1 MYMALSKIDRFLP
14 ILACLLFLVHPAIAQ
29 QEGHAD
35 TTQCRID
42 LICDISGLDVWLD
55 GVSAGQTPLTGLTVK
70 AGTYTLRV
78 SHPDPT
84 DWLGRDWEQTVS
96 LGPGETKQLTV
107 SFPTSYWIGTIP
119 GEAAVSI
126 DGRYAGDT
134 PMVLTIPPDSLEFVV
149 VQKPGYEDYV
159 LDSSWADASLIQIRL
174 KQIPVD
180 LGMDKESFRLSKAWI
195 IAGGAVAVLCGGLGY
210 YFKVRSDR
218 AYEKY
223 MRASH
228 PEDMDRYFSEVEHFD
243 RLTGI
248 FYGIG
253 EVSLGISLVLTIQGV
268 WVR

>member
-1 MYMALSKIDRFLP
+1 MALSKINRLVP
-14 ILACLLFLVHPAIAQ
+14 ILACLLLVKPSVAQ
-29 QEGHAD
+29 EEDRSD

-42 LICDISGLDVWLD
+42 LVCDISGLDVWLD
-55 GVSAGQTPLTGLTVK
+55 GISVGQTPLTELTVEP
-70 AGTYTLRV
+70 GSHTLRV

-84 DWLGRDWEQTVS
+84 DWLGRDWVQTVS
-96 LGPGETKQLTV
+96 LQVGESKKLTV

-119 GEAAVSI
+119 GEAAVHI

-134 PMVLTIPPDSLEFVV
+134 PMTLTIPSDSLEFIVV
-149 VQKPGYEDYV
+149 KKPGYEDYV
-159 LDSSWADASLIQIRL
+159 LDSSQADASLIQIRL
-174 KQIPVD
+174 KQIPID
-180 LGMDKESFRLSKAWI
+180 LGMEKESFRLSKTWI

-253 EVSLGISLVLTIQGV
+253 EVSLGISLVFTIQGV
-268 WVR
+268 WMR